1 MDTIVNYVDSIFINL
16 PQTPEMFRL
25 KEDMLLNMEE
35 KYNQLKAEN
44 RSENEAIGTV
54 LAEFGNIDEIIEA
67 YNLETD
73 DQDEENNHT
82 VFLSH
87 EEVEDYL
94 SHRAKFSLGIAAG
107 VFLCILAPAIMLLV
121 QEVSSFLPFINHA
134 AEDTLIIFSLIPLFL
149 FIALAVG
156 LFVIFGIKEQQYEL
170 TDRTISIDSTTRSE
184 LNSELKNF
192 KPQFAKAIASG
203 VVLCIIAPIVLLL
216 SIVLLGYDNY
226 WSVIFLLSF
235 VAVGVFLFVFSGI
248 IHATYHK
255 LLAIGSYAPKKVAAE
270 KLIDTVAS
278 IVFPLAAA
286 VYVISGFLF
295 NTWGTAW
302 IIFPIVGILFAVFA
316 AASESLGS
324 LRRRK

>member
-1 MDTIVNYVDSIFINL
+1 MDTIINYVDSVFINL
-16 PQTPEMFRL
+16 PQTPEMLRL

-67 YNLETD
+67 YNLETN
-73 DQDEENNHT
+73 DQEEDPNT

-87 EEVEDYL
+87 EEVDDYL
-94 SHRAKFSLGIAAG
+94 SHRAKFSLAIAAG

-121 QEVSSFLPFINHA
+121 QEVSSFLPFINRV
-134 AEDTLIIFSLIPLFL
+134 AEDTLIILSLIPLFL

-170 TDRTISIDSTTRSE
+170 EGRAISLESTTRSE
-184 LNSELKNF
+184 LNRELKNF

-216 SIVLLGYDNY
+216 SLVLLGYENY

-235 VAVGVFLFVFSGI
+235 VAVGVFLFVFFGI

-270 KLIDTVAS
+270 KLTDTVAS

-302 IIFPIVGILFAVFA
+302 IIFPIVGVLFAVFA

-324 LRRRK
+324 LRHRK

>member
-1 MDTIVNYVDSIFINL
+1 MDTIINYVDSVFINL
-16 PQTPEMFRL
+16 PQTPEMLRL

-67 YNLETD
+67 YNLETN
-73 DQDEENNHT
+73 DQEEDHNT

-87 EEVEDYL
+87 EEVDDYL
-94 SHRAKFSLGIAAG
+94 SHRAKFSLAIAAG

-121 QEVSSFLPFINHA
+121 QEVSSFLPFINRV
-134 AEDTLIIFSLIPLFL
+134 AEDTLIILSLIPLFL
-149 FIALAVG
+149 FIAFAVG

-170 TDRTISIDSTTRSE
+170 EGRAISLESTTRSE
-184 LNSELKNF
+184 LNRELKNF

-216 SIVLLGYDNY
+216 SLVLLGYENY

-235 VAVGVFLFVFSGI
+235 VAVGVFLFVFFGI

-270 KLIDTVAS
+270 KLTDTVAS

-302 IIFPIVGILFAVFA
+302 IIFPIVGVLFAVFA
-316 AASESLGS
+316 AASESIGS
-324 LRRRK
+324 LRHRK